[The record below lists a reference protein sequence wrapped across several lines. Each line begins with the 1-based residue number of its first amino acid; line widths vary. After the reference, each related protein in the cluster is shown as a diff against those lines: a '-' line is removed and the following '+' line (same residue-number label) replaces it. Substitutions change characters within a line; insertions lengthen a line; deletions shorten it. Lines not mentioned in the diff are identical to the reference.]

1 MIQHNLLIKKFK
13 KQILSINALIES
25 YFNKLK
31 YFKSNYKKFKL
42 SRNNRVF
49 LTCATVVLLT
59 LSYFLIPTFFNK
71 NVIQSEIKN
80 QIQKKYNINIKFNE
94 TINYGLLPKP
104 HFSAKNLSIF
114 HNKKEIALT
123 KNLKIFIP
131 VSQFFQFNSIIV
143 NDLIFNKTD
152 FNMNIDDLNFFEKFL
167 RTEPNENKIQIRNSN
182 IFFKNKNDEVLFINK
197 INNSSFYYDFNN
209 LKNTLI
215 SKNEIFN
222 APYKLSISNDRFNKK
237 IYGNFNSKKIRL
249 TIENEIDYDK
259 KFKTGKLD
267 VLFINKNTSLDYEI
281 QKDFLSFKSKN
292 TNNSYDGMI
301 YFKPF
306 YFTANFNYD
315 GLSSK
320 NLFNENSI
328 LFDLIKSEIFNNSNL
343 NLNLNFNI
351 KDIININEL
360 NMLELKIG
368 MQEGLISFSDS
379 KMMWK
384 DDLEILLKE
393 SVLNYDKD
401 QIRLIGKFIINVIDK
416 DDFYSSYQ
424 VKKSYRK
431 DVKNIKFDFVYN
443 LKKNLISFDNVKI
456 DDLSNS
462 EIDNFVNDFNS
473 NTNKRLN
480 KIIIKN
486 FISNF
491 FRIYAG

>member
-1 MIQHNLLIKKFK
+1 
-13 KQILSINALIES
+13 
-25 YFNKLK
+25 
-31 YFKSNYKKFKL
+31 
-42 SRNNRVF
+42 
-49 LTCATVVLLT
+49 
-59 LSYFLIPTFFNK
+59 
-71 NVIQSEIKN
+71 
-80 QIQKKYNINIKFNE
+80 
-94 TINYGLLPKP
+94 
-104 HFSAKNLSIF
+104 
-114 HNKKEIALT
+114 
-123 KNLKIFIP
+123 
-131 VSQFFQFNSIIV
+131 
-143 NDLIFNKTD
+143 
-152 FNMNIDDLNFFEKFL
+152 
-167 RTEPNENKIQIRNSN
+167 
-182 IFFKNKNDEVLFINK
+182 
-197 INNSSFYYDFNN
+197 
-209 LKNTLI
+209 
-215 SKNEIFN
+215 
-222 APYKLSISNDRFNKK
+222 
-237 IYGNFNSKKIRL
+237 
-249 TIENEIDYDK
+249 
-259 KFKTGKLD
+259 
-267 VLFINKNTSLDYEI
+267 
-281 QKDFLSFKSKN
+281 
-292 TNNSYDGMI
+292 MI